1 MLSAAAWDNND
12 PEYWPM
18 GQMRRS
24 KAVRMHREATPTLT
38 HLDVFAPAY
47 HKSAANVTTTQANPL
62 PGSRPALGQ
71 VSAANANNSIDTNNA
86 GGDDD
91 DVDDTETDSEQEMED
106 WFGMNDLDM
115 DDQDDEDD
123 DLGMGGGGWFPGLD
137 VTGFDEEM
145 EDDDGE
151 FDYKPRTHTALHIAA
166 KEGHK
171 EIVGLLLDHGADINS
186 HSTNFCACPPRASQ
200 WQREERLETSHWRS
214 KVLPRW
220 SPLHMA
226 ICSRRIEIAKFLI
239 SRGADVTAKNNFH
252 AFPPLHQA
260 AADGHVDL
268 LQYMLDK
275 NPDVGINCEDHW
287 GLTPL
292 YYAVNKARWDSS
304 VPLLVSRGADVN
316 PVIAFAVGEAEVRT
330 TTLAELCRFGRFD
343 DALKLLDLGAKID
356 DGLNIDP
363 PQHLGR
369 GTHPTHIPLL
379 HLCCMEIPAN
389 HPLETCKDKDKGIAQ
404 DHMRSK
410 VISRLVAN
418 NAPDQWTY
426 NANKRTPLSVA
437 ALHVQTR
444 AVRALLAAGA
454 DVNACDDEKRNA
466 LMIVLG
472 RSSEWPN
479 MTTLAANLPPIA
491 TTTGEQLLYTVAEI
505 LLDAGTEANHQDQH
519 GQTALHIFFEFCSSR
534 HLHTSTR
541 SIGEDIVR
549 LLLAKGVDPLIK
561 DKSGSTAFHV
571 AIRCDLLWAMNI
583 LTRHSRVSLDA
594 LFDFEQLVEIVG
606 RLLIADDFASNSRFG
621 HMYMPQIVDLMFD
634 LDRAGYFLSDKRLL
648 THFLDQASEG
658 ALYSAAAHAI
668 CRRSAPYLIRKLNSD
683 EKLVLMRKA
692 VTGDCYAVALEL
704 LESFPSGL
712 LDTIDENGETLLF
725 EAIVSLTDDS
735 LANPELACHFQFVL
749 DLIRLGANLHLPI
762 TSRISYKDIPAP
774 MTPLMMAMFSR
785 GQGWRHLV
793 PSMLSMQPI
802 KGNAQAASALY
813 LHRVLSPE
821 FLKRRLG
828 DVLDV
833 SVSPKKL
840 PVQDMLVQS
849 LIRAGADK
857 NQIDED
863 GNTPLSFFLEQKL
876 ESAPP
881 DMERSHYALVLSLGV
896 DLDIKNCRGKS
907 GFDLLSELK
916 RRPGYCSDS
925 LKASYTITTLENGKR
940 EIKWRRPLVL

>member
-1 MLSAAAWDNND
+1 MAATATLPGLPVELITMIAGYLCDPTPNPSPSVATIYFDGGRLSPVRSLAALALVNRRLSAVVSPILYGAGVNRFGHLPLAWAAKKGSVSTLQKALDAGADPNWEFSYSLRYDRWLLAKEYMLSAAAWDNND

-472 RSSEWPN
+472 RSSEWP
-479 MTTLAANLPPIA
+479 T
-491 TTTGEQLLYTVAEI
+491 
-505 LLDAGTEANHQDQH
+505 
-519 GQTALHIFFEFCSSR
+519 
-534 HLHTSTR
+534 
-541 SIGEDIVR
+541 
-549 LLLAKGVDPLIK
+549 
-561 DKSGSTAFHV
+561 
-571 AIRCDLLWAMNI
+571 
-583 LTRHSRVSLDA
+583 
-594 LFDFEQLVEIVG
+594 
-606 RLLIADDFASNSRFG
+606 
-621 HMYMPQIVDLMFD
+621 
-634 LDRAGYFLSDKRLL
+634 
-648 THFLDQASEG
+648 
-658 ALYSAAAHAI
+658 
-668 CRRSAPYLIRKLNSD
+668 
-683 EKLVLMRKA
+683 
-692 VTGDCYAVALEL
+692 
-704 LESFPSGL
+704 
-712 LDTIDENGETLLF
+712 
-725 EAIVSLTDDS
+725 
-735 LANPELACHFQFVL
+735 
-749 DLIRLGANLHLPI
+749 
-762 TSRISYKDIPAP
+762 
-774 MTPLMMAMFSR
+774 
-785 GQGWRHLV
+785 
-793 PSMLSMQPI
+793 
-802 KGNAQAASALY
+802 
-813 LHRVLSPE
+813 
-821 FLKRRLG
+821 
-828 DVLDV
+828 
-833 SVSPKKL
+833 
-840 PVQDMLVQS
+840 
-849 LIRAGADK
+849 
-857 NQIDED
+857 
-863 GNTPLSFFLEQKL
+863 
-876 ESAPP
+876 
-881 DMERSHYALVLSLGV
+881 
-896 DLDIKNCRGKS
+896 
-907 GFDLLSELK
+907 
-916 RRPGYCSDS
+916 
-925 LKASYTITTLENGKR
+925 
-940 EIKWRRPLVL
+940 